1 MPWIALKMLTGN
13 RSKYLAIVLGVAF
26 ATWLMAHQTT
36 IFCGV
41 MRRTTSQIRDV
52 RDAGIWVMDPG
63 VQYIDETR
71 PLSSTDLH
79 RVRGVSGVAWA
90 VPYYRGRVRVLV
102 AGGTYRYVVLNGI
115 DNATLIGGPT
125 EMVRGKL
132 GDLRQPDAFIVDD
145 AGYQYLWP
153 GAPFEL
159 GKEVSINDRR
169 AVLVGICKASPPFD
183 TVPVLYTRYATA
195 EQLGAQERRM
205 LSYVLVQPAEGV
217 SPQELCARIQ
227 QDTGLQALTSDEF
240 FWKTIGYYF
249 QHTGIPINFL
259 ITVAIGFI
267 VGVGFAGQTFYLFT
281 LENLKYFG
289 ALKAVGFSDRSLVA
303 MVLLQALVVGAIGF
317 GLGIGL
323 TTLVIDFFVV
333 SLTHLA
339 GFYLLWEVMAGT
351 ALAIVVIMIS
361 SSLISIRR
369 VLVLE
374 PAMVFRK

>member
-52 RDAGIWVMDPG
+52 RDASIWVMDPG

-79 RVRGVSGVAWA
+79 RVRGVPGVAWA

-102 AGGTYRYVVLNGI
+102 PDGTYRYVVLNGI

-217 SPQELCARIQ
+217 SPQELCACIQ

-351 ALAIVVIMIS
+351 ALAIVVIMVS